1 MNEAPLRLGGSE
13 ADGRLPARE
22 QIPVSSGKPDW
33 SKYAVWHDRKK
44 LIDPLKDPLT
54 DVIIL
59 KAGTGTGK
67 TRFGT
72 QIALEA
78 LGPTSRIWVTENLR
92 RATKASATTIAEDM
106 GVTYGKEVGATNRYE
121 HDVTKDTRLVFSPVQ
136 SLLIRLERDPNLEGI
151 NMVAMDEI
159 HKESKANEM

>member
-1 MNEAPLRLGGSE
+1 MNEAPIRLGGPETQGGS
-13 ADGRLPARE
+13 PAME
-22 QIPVSSGKPDW
+22 QIPVSAGKPDW
-33 SKYAVWHDRKK
+33 NKYAVWRDRQK

-106 GVTYGKEVGATNRYE
+106 GVT
-121 HDVTKDTRLVFSPVQ
+121 
-136 SLLIRLERDPNLEGI
+136 
-151 NMVAMDEI
+151 
-159 HKESKANEM
+159 